1 MNMLGNDMT
10 LTTQQKY
17 DWLLEQLEVTNID
30 LWEQDALVGIKGG
43 RLFFQFAQNNTP
55 YDGLTM
61 DEIIGKCFAADAWD
75 KGNIK

>member
-1 MNMLGNDMT
+1 MT

-30 LWEQDALVGIKGG
+30 LWEQDALVEIKGG
-43 RLFFQFAQNNTP
+43 GKLFFQFDQDNTP

-61 DEIIGKCFAADAWD
+61 DERVSKCFAADAWD
-75 KGNIK
+75 KRNVK